1 MARQTQ
7 TNFTAA
13 DMPGAGK
20 KGRTRKKSSTDRTK
34 SPSTDSNNGVPE
46 GSVDEVLEWVGN
58 DKTKALAALDAE
70 NAKSNPRKTAI
81 EELENLLTEDDDK
94 TEEALASRQSE

>member
-7 TNFTAA
+7 TNFTAS
-13 DMPGAGK
+13 DMLGTGK
-20 KGRTRKKSSTDRTK
+20 KSRADKKSSASRTN
-34 SPSTDSNNGVPE
+34 SSGADTSNDVPE

-81 EELENLLTEDDDK
+81 EELENLLTEGDDETK
-94 TEEALASRQSE
+94 EALASRQSE